1 AVKAFTAP
9 RLSNPSGTNKRSSA
23 AACPSLLA
31 ADLLPLRLKQWE
43 AADGGEADG
52 CLAMETAERRREKVE
67 KRGSQDPEADPEQD
81 PAAFF

>member
-1 AVKAFTAP
+1 MFPFTT
-9 RLSNPSGTNKRSSA
+9 LHIHLQPSQQ
-23 AACPSLLA
+23 PSLPSQ
-31 ADLLPLRLKQWE
+31 LLPLRLKQWE

-81 PAAFF
+81 PAAFFM